1 MAKLTDKAC
10 KKHGLLLSEGL
21 ALLAIS
27 TTTDETYKSL
37 VSKGLI
43 TKANGTM
50 QSLNRKYSVTDKG
63 IVLAD
68 ELLADSEESI
78 VIKED
83 GIKELADKLREIY
96 PEGKMTG
103 TSYYYRC
110 NKTDI
115 IKKLKSFFRR
125 YGEYTSEQIIEATQR
140 YVSSFNGNYTYLRL
154 LKYFIWKDE
163 NKDGETLQV
172 SQLADWIE
180 NKDSVNSTNSDW
192 TTSLN

>member
-27 TTTDETYKSL
+27 TTTDETYRSL

-50 QSLNRKYSVTDKG
+50 QALNRKYSATDAG

-68 ELLADSEESI
+68 ELLADSEEDI
-78 VIKED
+78 VVRED
-83 GIKELADKLREIY
+83 EIKELAEKLREIY
-96 PEGKMTG
+96 PEGKMPG

-110 NKTDI
+110 NRADI
-115 IKKLKSFFRR
+115 VRKLKSFFRR
-125 YGEYTSEQIIEATQR
+125 YGDYTPEQIMEATQR
-140 YVSSFNGNYTYLRL
+140 YVASFNGNYTYLRL

-163 NKDGETLQV
+163 NKDGEILQV

-180 NKDSVNSTNSDW
+180 NKGQVNNTNADW

>member
-27 TTTDETYKSL
+27 TTTDETYRSL
-37 VSKGLI
+37 VHKGLI

-50 QSLNRKYSVTDKG
+50 QALNRKYSATDAG

-68 ELLADSEESI
+68 ELLADSEEDI
-78 VIKED
+78 VVKED
-83 GIKELADKLREIY
+83 EIRELAEKLREIY
-96 PEGKMTG
+96 PEGKMPG

-110 NKTDI
+110 NRADI
-115 IKKLKSFFRR
+115 VKKLKSFFRR
-125 YGEYTSEQIIEATQR
+125 YGDYTPEQIIEATQR
-140 YVSSFNGNYTYLRL
+140 YVASFNGNYTYLRL

-180 NKDSVNSTNSDW
+180 NKGQVNGTNADW

>member
-27 TTTDETYKSL
+27 TTTDETYRSL

-50 QSLNRKYSVTDKG
+50 QALNRKYSATDAG

-68 ELLADSEESI
+68 ELLADSEEDI
-78 VIKED
+78 VVRED
-83 GIKELADKLREIY
+83 EIKELAEKLREIY
-96 PEGKMTG
+96 PEGKMPG

-110 NKTDI
+110 NRADI
-115 IKKLKSFFRR
+115 VRKLKSFFRR
-125 YGEYTSEQIIEATQR
+125 YGDYTPEQIMEATQR
-140 YVSSFNGNYTYLRL
+140 YVASFNGNYTYLRL

-180 NKDSVNSTNSDW
+180 NKGQVNNTNADW

>member
-1 MAKLTDKAC
+1 MARLTDKAC

-37 VSKGLI
+37 VSRGLI
-43 TKANGTM
+43 TKANGTI
-50 QSLNRKYSVTDKG
+50 QSLNRKYSATDKG

-78 VIKED
+78 VIKEN

-115 IKKLKSFFRR
+115 VKKLKSFFRR

>member
-27 TTTDETYKSL
+27 TTTDETYRSL

-50 QSLNRKYSVTDKG
+50 QALNRKYSATDAG

-68 ELLADSEESI
+68 ELLADSEEDI
-78 VIKED
+78 VVKED
-83 GIKELADKLREIY
+83 EIKELAEKLREIY
-96 PEGKMTG
+96 PEGKMPG

-110 NKTDI
+110 NRADI
-115 IKKLKSFFRR
+115 VRKLKSFFRR
-125 YGEYTSEQIIEATQR
+125 YGDYTPEQIMEATQR
-140 YVSSFNGNYTYLRL
+140 YVASFNGNYTYLRL

-180 NKDSVNSTNSDW
+180 NKGQVNNTNADW
-192 TTSLN
+192 TTNLN

>member
-27 TTTDETYKSL
+27 TTTDETYRSL
-37 VSKGLI
+37 VNKGLI

-50 QSLNRKYSVTDKG
+50 QALNRKYSATDTG

-68 ELLADSEESI
+68 ELLADSEEDI
-78 VIKED
+78 VVRED
-83 GIKELADKLREIY
+83 EIKELAEKLREIY
-96 PEGKMTG
+96 PEGKMPG

-110 NKTDI
+110 NRADI
-115 IKKLKSFFRR
+115 VRKLKSFFRR
-125 YGEYTSEQIIEATQR
+125 YGDYTPEQIMEATQR
-140 YVSSFNGNYTYLRL
+140 YVASFNGNYTYLRL

-180 NKDSVNSTNSDW
+180 NKGQVNNTNADW

>member
-21 ALLAIS
+21 ALLAVS
-27 TTTDETYKSL
+27 TTTDETYRSL

-50 QSLNRKYSVTDKG
+50 QALNRKYSATDAG

-68 ELLADSEESI
+68 ELLADSEEDI
-78 VIKED
+78 VVRED
-83 GIKELADKLREIY
+83 EIKELAEKLREIY
-96 PEGKMTG
+96 PEGKMPG

-110 NKTDI
+110 NRADI
-115 IKKLKSFFRR
+115 VRKLKSFFRR
-125 YGEYTSEQIIEATQR
+125 YGDYTPEQIMEATQR
-140 YVSSFNGNYTYLRL
+140 YVASFNGNYTYLRL

-180 NKDSVNSTNSDW
+180 NKGQVNNTNADW

>member
-27 TTTDETYKSL
+27 TTTDETYRSL

-43 TKANGTM
+43 TKANGTI
-50 QSLNRKYSVTDKG
+50 QALNRKYSATDAG

-68 ELLADSEESI
+68 ELLADSEEDI
-78 VIKED
+78 VVRED
-83 GIKELADKLREIY
+83 EIKELAEKLREIY
-96 PEGKMTG
+96 PEGKMPG

-110 NKTDI
+110 NRADI
-115 IKKLKSFFRR
+115 VRKLKSFFRR
-125 YGEYTSEQIIEATQR
+125 YGDYTPEQIMEATQR
-140 YVSSFNGNYTYLRL
+140 YVTSFNGNYTYLRL

-180 NKDSVNSTNSDW
+180 NKGQVNNTNADW
-192 TTSLN
+192 TTNLN

>member
-27 TTTDETYKSL
+27 TTTDETYRSL
-37 VSKGLI
+37 VHKGLI

-50 QSLNRKYSVTDKG
+50 QALNRKYSATDAG
-63 IVLAD
+63 IALAD
-68 ELLADSEESI
+68 ELLADSEEDI
-78 VIKED
+78 VVKED
-83 GIKELADKLREIY
+83 EIKELAEKLREIY
-96 PEGKMTG
+96 PEGKMPG

-110 NKTDI
+110 NRADI
-115 IKKLKSFFRR
+115 VKKLKSFFRR
-125 YGEYTSEQIIEATQR
+125 YGDYTPEQIIEATQR
-140 YVSSFNGNYTYLRL
+140 YVASFNGNYTYLRL

-180 NKDSVNSTNSDW
+180 NKGQVNSTNADW

>member
-1 MAKLTDKAC
+1 MAKLTDNAC
-10 KKHGLLLSEGL
+10 KKHGLLLSEGV

-27 TTTDETYKSL
+27 TTTDETYRSL

-43 TKANGTM
+43 TKANGTL
-50 QSLNRKYSVTDKG
+50 QSLNRKYNTTEKG

-96 PEGKMTG
+96 PEGKMVG

-110 NKTDI
+110 NRADI
-115 IKKLKSFFRR
+115 VRKLKSFFRR
-125 YGEYTSEQIIEATQR
+125 YGEYTPEQIIEATQR
-140 YVSSFNGNYTYLRL
+140 YVASFNGNYTYLRL

-180 NKDSVNSTNSDW
+180 NRGSVNPSNSDW